1 MQSVVYT
8 LLNYI
13 NCAQR
18 VDTNTEI
25 AKCLLKNIRRLSR
38 LSLEQTADLCL
49 VSVSTL
55 NRFFREI
62 GFVNFSTFRKLMK
75 NHELPFDVN
84 SLIDAHDDCGNY
96 IEKMIQ
102 SLHQVE
108 GIESQEFLKIA
119 RMMVDA
125 DHIYLMGYGD
135 YHYQAGYFQNVM
147 LYHGKLLEI
156 MQIAPE
162 HVEENDLVLI
172 TSLSGGYVRKMMP
185 ELSNMKCRK
194 VLITREKQDLNL
206 SFDTEIHMG
215 NWDDQNLNKYLIL
228 RVYEKII
235 SSYYFY
241 KSGQKLTSKD

>member
-1 MQSVVYT
+1 
-8 LLNYI
+8 
-13 NCAQR
+13 
-18 VDTNTEI
+18 
-25 AKCLLKNIRRLSR
+25 
-38 LSLEQTADLCL
+38 
-49 VSVSTL
+49 
-55 NRFFREI
+55 
-62 GFVNFSTFRKLMK
+62 
-75 NHELPFDVN
+75 
-84 SLIDAHDDCGNY
+84 
-96 IEKMIQ
+96 
-102 SLHQVE
+102 
-108 GIESQEFLKIA
+108 
-119 RMMVDA
+119 MMVDA

-185 ELSNMKCRK
+185 ELSKMKCRK

-206 SFDTEIHMG
+206 RFDAEIHMG

-241 KSGQKLTSKD
+241 KSGQKLTSNT